1 MDFEVLS
8 NENYSII
15 TMNAESLDAQTTPK
29 LRSELVILSGKGV
42 NKMIIDLTK
51 CKSCDAVG
59 LSAVLIA
66 HRLCKEGRLFLV
78 GVCDD
83 VERMLSIQRFDPQ
96 LVILDNIN
104 EAKDRMAN

>member
-1 MDFEVLS
+1 MDFEVQS
-8 NENYSII
+8 NDGYSIL

-59 LSAVLIA
+59 LSAILIA
-66 HRLCKEGRLFLV
+66 HRLCKDGRLFLV
-78 GVCDD
+78 GVCEE
-83 VERMLSIQRFDPQ
+83 VERMLSIQRFDPPI
-96 LVILDNIN
+96 VILDNIN
-104 EAKDRMAN
+104 EAIDRMNN